1 MIRAAVVGCGYWG
14 PNLIRNFAEIGAFRL
29 TACCDSDR
37 ERLELIGRRYPNVDL
52 ETEVQRLLDRRDID
66 AVAIATPVSTHHALA
81 KQALLA
87 GKHVLLEKPM
97 ARTVAEAEDLIETA
111 ARQER
116 VLLVD
121 HVFVYTGAVQKI
133 KQLIESGDLG
143 RIYYYDSVRVNLGL
157 FQHDVNVI
165 WDLAT
170 HDLAI
175 FDYLM
180 DREPLAVSAIGL
192 SHIDHQPEN
201 IAYITCY
208 YPNDIIGHLHVNWL
222 APVKVRR
229 ILIGASRKMIIYD
242 DLEPSEKVK
251 VYEAGV
257 DAIPNEDRLLQ
268 ARIGYRMGDVHIP
281 QLDRTEALRRVCEHF
296 ARCIVNGDTPLT
308 DGAAGLRVLRI
319 LDAAGRSVEFRGRE
333 IPL

>member
-1 MIRAAVVGCGYWG
+1 MPLGIGLSPSSLAGWSD
-14 PNLIRNFAEIGAFRL
+14 AEDDTSPLPRL
-29 TACCDSDR
+29 TASGAIAVPEADR
-37 ERLELIGRRYPNVDL
+37 VGAPPDGNPPPDRGAPPGRAAGPDHAL
-52 ETEVQRLLDRRDID
+52 RRDRAPKRD
-66 AVAIATPVSTHHALA
+66 RHAA
-81 KQALLA
+81 K
-87 GKHVLLEKPM
+87 LERT
-97 ARTVAEAEDLIETA
+97 ARREQERA

-133 KQLIESGDLG
+133 KQLIDAGDLG

-157 FQHDVNVI
+157 FQNDVNVI

-170 HDLAI
+170 HDIAI

-180 DREPLAVSAIGL
+180 RQKPQAVSAVGL
-192 SHIDHQPEN
+192 SHIDGQPEN

-208 YPNDIIGHLHVNWL
+208 HPDDVIGHLHVNWL

-229 ILIGASRKMIIYD
+229 ILIGASRKMIVYD

-257 DAIPNEDRLLQ
+257 DAIPDEDRVRQ
-268 ARIGYRMGDVHIP
+268 ARVGYRMGDVHIP
-281 QLDRTEALRRVCEHF
+281 QLERTEALRRACEHF
-296 ARCIVNGDTPLT
+296 AHCIVNRETPLT
-308 DGAAGLRVLRI
+308 DGEAGLRVLRI
-319 LDAAGRSVEFRGRE
+319 LEAAQRSVESRGGE
-333 IPL
+333 ILL

>member
-1 MIRAAVVGCGYWG
+1 MIRVAVVGCGYWG
-14 PNLIRNFAEIGAFRL
+14 PNLIRNLAEIEAFQL
-29 TACCDSDR
+29 TACCDLDR
-37 ERLELIGRRYPNVDL
+37 KRLQPIARRYPNVELVTDAQLLL
-52 ETEVQRLLDRRDID
+52 ERKDID
-66 AVAIATPVSTHHALA
+66 AVAIVTPVATHHALA
-81 KQALLA
+81 RQALLA
-87 GKHVLLEKPM
+87 GKHVFLEKPM
-97 ARTVAEAEDLIETA
+97 ARTVAQAQDLIAIA

-133 KQLIESGDLG
+133 KQLIDAGDLG

-157 FQHDVNVI
+157 FQNDVNVI

-170 HDLAI
+170 HDIAI

-180 DREPLAVSAIGL
+180 RQKPQAVSAVGL
-192 SHIDHQPEN
+192 SHIDGQPEN

-208 YPNDIIGHLHVNWL
+208 HPDGVIGHLHVNWL

-229 ILIGASRKMIIYD
+229 ILIGASRKMIVYD

-257 DAIPNEDRLLQ
+257 DAIPDEDRVRQ
-268 ARIGYRMGDVHIP
+268 ARVGYRMGDVHIP
-281 QLDRTEALRRVCEHF
+281 QLERTEALRRACEHF
-296 ARCIVNGDTPLT
+296 AHCIVNRETPLT
-308 DGAAGLRVLRI
+308 DGEAGLRVLRI
-319 LDAAGRSVEFRGRE
+319 LEAAQRSVESRGGE
-333 IPL
+333 ILL